1 MSLGSIIQGVI
12 GNPFGSAVSGAAF
25 AGLNE
30 VLSSYRGKDGIA
42 RPSRYEVV
50 ILPPTGSPSNPF
62 TSALTATDSA
72 RNVSL
77 KCENISFPGRN
88 IDTTPDTNIYGPTRE
103 IATGFSF
110 AELSARFQCSS
121 DMKEKLFFESWQKQ
135 SFNSQTWAMG
145 YYNDYIGKLQIYQL
159 NEQNE
164 RTYCVEIWECFPKSI
179 AQQTLDYATTDQQ
192 QKLDVTFS
200 YRYWKNLGTEGTLPQ
215 QVPLSDTITDRLT
228 TTATR
233 QLDAAIPRVASR
245 LGQFLR

>member
-1 MSLGSIIQGVI
+1 MSLGSLIQGAI
-12 GNPFGSAVSGAAF
+12 GNPFGSLVSGTAF
-25 AGLNE
+25 GVIND
-30 VLSSYRGKDGIA
+30 VLGGYRSKDGIA
-42 RPSRYEVV
+42 RPARYEVL
-50 ILPPTGSPSNPF
+50 ILPPTGSRNSPDRA
-62 TSALTATDSA
+62 ALNQGVRET
-72 RNVSL
+72 SL
-77 KCENISFPGRN
+77 KCENIAFPGRN

-121 DMKEKLFFESWQKQ
+121 DMKEKLFFEAWQKQ
-135 SFNSQTWAMG
+135 SFNPQTWAMS
-145 YYNDYIGKLQIYQL
+145 YYNDYVGKLQIYQL

-164 RTYCVEIWECFPKSI
+164 RTYGVEVWECFPKNI
-179 AQQTLDYATTDQQ
+179 AQQTLDYGTTDQQ

-200 YRYWKNLGTEGTLPQ
+200 YRYWKNLGTEGKLPQ

-245 LGQFLR
+245 LGQFFR